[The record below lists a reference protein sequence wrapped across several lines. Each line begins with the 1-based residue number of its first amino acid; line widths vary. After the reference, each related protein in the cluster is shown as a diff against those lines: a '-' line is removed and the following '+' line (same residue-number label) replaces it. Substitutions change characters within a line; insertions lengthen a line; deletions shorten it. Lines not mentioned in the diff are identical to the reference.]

1 MMRDAPKGVGGR
13 WVLAGFLALV
23 AVVAT
28 IIVLISRDVDRRAQK
43 AKDLEIELGR
53 KVGPEDSPKHQQRL
67 KRFQERQKGE

>member
-1 MMRDAPKGVGGR
+1 MNENAPKGVGGK

-43 AKDLEIELGR
+43 AKELEIELGR
-53 KVGPEDSPKHQQRL
+53 KVGPEDSPKHQKRL
-67 KRFQERQKGE
+67 QRFQQQQKGE